1 MFAAAGGGLVLLA
14 GLIVAGIVVRRSEAA
29 PRGSVGQ
36 AAVEAGQDLDQAAG
50 ISYSGTYG
58 MKPAVFGVTRAGS
71 AYGSFAT
78 GGSQV
83 RQVEVAG
90 TVYLKTDAAFWS
102 AHGLP
107 VDSAGRVGGRW
118 AKAMDGVIGMRAA
131 YLSPQYLAKVLE
143 QVGNDPH
150 ARTVSI
156 GGRSAIELTSG
167 SITYDISR
175 NKPRRLLRIK
185 GSAGDDR
192 FSLGVTPLQPGETRS
207 VFAWMRGDVQEL
219 QSAFDPGITPLQ
231 DGKIEFR
238 ACGQPGCTVR
248 GTVTPTADKDP
259 FSSTK
264 RSAITMNIGFGDG
277 GPATPT
283 CIGTGSAD
291 KYQKVTI
298 TCRVTGKAWSSWYRA
313 QSHGNE
319 LHATATFDAHVNSAA
334 DVQHLLAGIDHERLN
349 G

>member
-1 MFAAAGGGLVLLA
+1 M
-14 GLIVAGIVVRRSEAA
+14 
-29 PRGSVGQ
+29 SVEQ

-50 ISYSGTYG
+50 VSYSGTYG
-58 MKPAVFGVTRAGS
+58 AKPAIFGVTRAGS

-78 GGSQV
+78 GGSPV

-90 TVYLKTDAAFWS
+90 TVYLKTDAAFWA

-107 VDSAGRVGGRW
+107 ADSAGRVGGRW
-118 AKAMDGVIGMRAA
+118 AKAMDGVIGMRVA
-131 YLSPQYLAKVLE
+131 YLSAPYLAKTLE

-150 ARTVSI
+150 ARTVSV
-156 GGRSAIELTSG
+156 GGRPAIELTSG
-167 SITYDISR
+167 SITYDIAR

-185 GSAGDDR
+185 GTAGDDR
-192 FSLGVTPLQPGETRS
+192 FSLGVTPLQPGDTRS
-207 VFAWMRGDVQEL
+207 VFARLRGDVQEL
-219 QSAFDPGITPLQ
+219 QGAFDPGITPLQ
-231 DGKIEFR
+231 DGKIQFS
-238 ACGQPGCTVR
+238 ACGQSGCMVR

-264 RSAITMNIGFGDG
+264 RSDITMNVSFGAG

-283 CIGTGSAD
+283 CVGTGSAE

-298 TCRVTGKAWSSWYRA
+298 TCRATSTAWSSWYRA

-319 LHATATFDAHVNSAA
+319 LHATATFDAHVNSTA
-334 DVQHLLAGIDHERLN
+334 DIQHLLAGIDHERLN